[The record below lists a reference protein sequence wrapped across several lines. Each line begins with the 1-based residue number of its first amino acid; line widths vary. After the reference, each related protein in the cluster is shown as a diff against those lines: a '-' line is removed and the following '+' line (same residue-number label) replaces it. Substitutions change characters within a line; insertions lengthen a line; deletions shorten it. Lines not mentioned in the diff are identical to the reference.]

1 MEMEEE
7 VEGRIRMTLSFE
19 TVKRRNFVLLI
30 KIGSKKIGRGKIIL
44 LWVILALCSLL
55 LGQIT
60 RAEHQ
65 LLL

>member
-1 MEMEEE
+1 MEEE